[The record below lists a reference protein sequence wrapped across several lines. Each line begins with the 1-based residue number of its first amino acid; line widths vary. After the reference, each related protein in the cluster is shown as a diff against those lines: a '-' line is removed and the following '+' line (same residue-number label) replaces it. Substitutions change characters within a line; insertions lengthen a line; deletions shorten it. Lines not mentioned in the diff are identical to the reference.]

1 MSFVSPK
8 YVEVEYISENKTA
21 YSFRGATYKE
31 IKEQIEKKK
40 SMKVSSLNIL
50 QTKDESGFDE
60 RENYNK
66 GNDGKV
72 PVYPEEKRQA
82 ILEAFKYFKMI

>member
-1 MSFVSPK
+1 
-8 YVEVEYISENKTA
+8 
-21 YSFRGATYKE
+21 
-31 IKEQIEKKK
+31 
-40 SMKVSSLNIL
+40 MKVSSLNIW

-72 PVYPEEKRQA
+72 PVCPEEKRQA